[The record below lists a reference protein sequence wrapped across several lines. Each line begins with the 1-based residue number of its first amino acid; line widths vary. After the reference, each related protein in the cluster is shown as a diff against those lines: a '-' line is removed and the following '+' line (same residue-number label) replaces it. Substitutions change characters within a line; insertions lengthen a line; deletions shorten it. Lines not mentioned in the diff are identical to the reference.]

1 MGHFNFTADYQKTIR
16 FMLIFI
22 IKHVSIWNFTKNFVK
37 EIGEIKFSSNLAIQ
51 FPTKSILTPFG
62 LQRDHPPA
70 WELNSSRKPFNGR
83 NFFIYKASNSFF
95 NLSNLY
101 KLFKNLDSFSIRT
114 FNRHLSR
121 FFAHNRKKNLVF
133 YFVLGTLRRRL
144 SSLEF
149 LTARPSGST
158 KMEPIIIFP
167 ILVEFLILIKTVR
180 VLQGKIIFFY
190 KIRLFTRNYFQT
202 TVTG

>member
-1 MGHFNFTADYQKTIR
+1 M
-16 FMLIFI
+16 
-22 IKHVSIWNFTKNFVK
+22 IKN
-37 EIGEIKFSSNLAIQ
+37 
-51 FPTKSILTPFG
+51 
-62 LQRDHPPA
+62 
-70 WELNSSRKPFNGR
+70 
-83 NFFIYKASNSFF
+83 
-95 NLSNLY
+95 
-101 KLFKNLDSFSIRT
+101 
-114 FNRHLSR
+114 
-121 FFAHNRKKNLVF
+121 NLVF

-180 VLQGKIIFFY
+180 VLQGKIIFFN

>member
-1 MGHFNFTADYQKTIR
+1 M
-16 FMLIFI
+16 
-22 IKHVSIWNFTKNFVK
+22 IKN
-37 EIGEIKFSSNLAIQ
+37 
-51 FPTKSILTPFG
+51 
-62 LQRDHPPA
+62 
-70 WELNSSRKPFNGR
+70 
-83 NFFIYKASNSFF
+83 
-95 NLSNLY
+95 
-101 KLFKNLDSFSIRT
+101 
-114 FNRHLSR
+114 
-121 FFAHNRKKNLVF
+121 NLVF
-133 YFVLGTLRRRL
+133 YFVLGTLRRQL

-180 VLQGKIIFFY
+180 VLQGKIIFFN

>member
-1 MGHFNFTADYQKTIR
+1 M
-16 FMLIFI
+16 
-22 IKHVSIWNFTKNFVK
+22 
-37 EIGEIKFSSNLAIQ
+37 
-51 FPTKSILTPFG
+51 
-62 LQRDHPPA
+62 
-70 WELNSSRKPFNGR
+70 
-83 NFFIYKASNSFF
+83 
-95 NLSNLY
+95 
-101 KLFKNLDSFSIRT
+101 
-114 FNRHLSR
+114 SR
-121 FFAHNRKKNLVF
+121 FFAHNRKMIINNLVF

-180 VLQGKIIFFY
+180 VLQGKIIFFFN

>member
-1 MGHFNFTADYQKTIR
+1 MIKNNF
-16 FMLIFI
+16 
-22 IKHVSIWNFTKNFVK
+22 
-37 EIGEIKFSSNLAIQ
+37 
-51 FPTKSILTPFG
+51 
-62 LQRDHPPA
+62 
-70 WELNSSRKPFNGR
+70 
-83 NFFIYKASNSFF
+83 
-95 NLSNLY
+95 
-101 KLFKNLDSFSIRT
+101 
-114 FNRHLSR
+114 
-121 FFAHNRKKNLVF
+121 VF

-180 VLQGKIIFFY
+180 VLQGKIIFFN